1 VCQAEG
7 GERVKNN
14 IIIYFLVLFDIKE
27 ELNIKKNLLK
37 KANCPL
43 KLGDMKQEFRVIVD
57 QHATVKQAFVMN

>member
-14 IIIYFLVLFDIKE
+14 IIIYFLRLFDIKE

-37 KANCPL
+37 KTNCPL
-43 KLGDMKQEFRVIVD
+43 KLGDMK
-57 QHATVKQAFVMN
+57 